1 MFDEIVSVIGR
12 NKGEIVK
19 LRDIWKICAS
29 AWLQIQMRE
38 NHKKCVRVGKYLYQ
52 NKTKLCQNV
61 NKVFSAW
68 HKNEKNEYNIPS
80 EPGLLSK

>member
-1 MFDEIVSVIGR
+1 MFDDIVSVIGR
-12 NKGEIVK
+12 NKGRVVK
-19 LRDIWKICAS
+19 LRDIWKICLS
-29 AWLQIQMRE
+29 AWLQSQMCE
-38 NHKKCVRVGKYLYQ
+38 NHKKCVRVDKSLYQ